1 MDYLPRLVLVVAGL
15 TVLGG
20 SPAQDAITKAVEA
33 GASSASSSRESSH
46 EPSREVLSHVIDGLK
61 EAERAQYL
69 YERIERA
76 ETRRQ
81 AVDPDP
87 QSVRVSRVIP
97 AGTGMAK
104 IPLGPDGKPGDTD
117 SYRAELD
124 KLLKALNWAVETGQ
138 AQREAYQKIQK
149 KQKERDDL
157 IDATRNAFLLTY
169 IGQEARGDR
178 MLAKYRM
185 APNPAFKP
193 TNRATSI
200 YTKVKGFLWVDEAA
214 QQLAQVEGEVTD
226 DISLGVFLAKIYK
239 GSRFM
244 QDRYEMAPGIWM
256 PSFSQYDFDGR
267 KFFSNISVHEKTFY
281 SAYKRI
287 GSPAEAIPQ
296 IQSELARLD
305 EMKAKSV
312 TDHRN

>member
-1 MDYLPRLVLVVAGL
+1 VLVVAGL
-15 TVLGG
+15 MVLGG
-20 SPAQDAITKAVEA
+20 SSVQDGITKAVEA
-33 GASSASSSRESSH
+33 GASSASSSHESSH
-46 EPSREVLSHVIDGLK
+46 EPSREMMSHVIDGLK

-69 YERIERA
+69 YERIERV
-76 ETRRQ
+76 ESRRQ

-97 AGTGMAK
+97 AGTGIAK
-104 IPLGPDGKPGDTD
+104 IPLGPDGKPGDADT
-117 SYRAELD
+117 YRAELD
-124 KLLKALNWAVETGQ
+124 KVLKALNWAVETGQ
-138 AQREAYQKIQK
+138 TQREAYQKIQK
-149 KQKERDDL
+149 KQKERDEL

-169 IGQEARGDR
+169 VGQEARGER
-178 MLAKYRM
+178 MLSKYRM
-185 APNPAFKP
+185 TPNPAFKP

-200 YTKVKGFLWVDEAA
+200 YTRVKGFLWVDEAA

-226 DISLGVFLAKIYK
+226 DISLGIFLAKIYK

-305 EMKAKSV
+305 EMKAKPAIER
-312 TDHRN
+312 RN

>member
-1 MDYLPRLVLVVAGL
+1 M
-15 TVLGG
+15 VLGG
-20 SPAQDAITKAVEA
+20 SPVQDGITKAVEA
-33 GASSASSSRESSH
+33 GASSASSSHESSH
-46 EPSREVLSHVIDGLK
+46 EPSREVMSHVIEGLK

-69 YERIERA
+69 YERIERV

-97 AGTGMAK
+97 AGTGIAK
-104 IPLGPDGKPGDTD
+104 IPLGPDGKPSDAD

-124 KLLKALNWAVETGQ
+124 KVLKALNWAVETGQ
-138 AQREAYQKIQK
+138 TQREAYQKIQK

-169 IGQEARGDR
+169 VGQEARGER
-178 MLAKYRM
+178 MLSKYRM

-226 DISLGVFLAKIYK
+226 DISLGIFLAKIYK

-305 EMKAKSV
+305 EMKAKPAIER
-312 TDHRN
+312 RN